1 MSGLPRD
8 GRVAL
13 VGAPTLVYDK
23 SNYQSPDG
31 RLGEPIRSRP
41 SPVADLSMM
50 TVPVLLQSRGD
61 LAGAATPGGELSP
74 DPARANPVEVYLAQ
88 LAPNSRR
95 AVRSDLARVA
105 AFLSPDAGEPLDL
118 PWHRLRYEHVAA
130 IRQRLATA
138 YAPSSANRL
147 LSSLRGVLR
156 ESWNLGLMPAE
167 AYQRAIHVK
176 PVRGSRLPA
185 GRALTAGEIRT
196 LFRACA
202 EDRRPAGIRDAA
214 LLAVLYGAG
223 VRRAEAVQLDLADF
237 DTDSGAVRVR
247 SGKGNRQRITYVQ
260 GLGALAVTVWIDLRG
275 LEAGPLFLPIHR
287 SGRIGLRRMREQSI
301 YDILRRRAG
310 AAGVPPFSP
319 HDLRRTF
326 AGDLLD
332 AGADISTVQQLLGH
346 ASVTTT
352 QRYDRRGE
360 ATKRRAAALLHVPY
374 VR

>member
-1 MSGLPRD
+1 MPAPILLPSRA
-8 GRVAL
+8 AL
-13 VGAPTLVYDK
+13 TD
-23 SNYQSPDG
+23 
-31 RLGEPIRSRP
+31 
-41 SPVADLSMM
+41 
-50 TVPVLLQSRGD
+50 
-61 LAGAATPGGELSP
+61 AGASSGELAP
-74 DPARANPVEVYLAQ
+74 GQARAHPVDVYLAQ

-95 AVRSDLARVA
+95 AVRSDLARIA
-105 AFLSPDAGEPLDL
+105 AFLSPDQPAPLGL
-118 PWHRLRYEHVAA
+118 PWHRLRYEHVTA
-130 IRQRLATA
+130 IRQRLAEL
-138 YAPSSANRL
+138 YAPASANRM

-156 ESWNLGLMPAE
+156 ESWKLGLMPAE

-176 PVRGSRLPA
+176 PVRGTRLPA
-185 GRALTAGEIRT
+185 GRALGAGEIRT

-202 EDRRPAGIRDAA
+202 EDRRPAGVRDAA

-237 DTDSGAVRVR
+237 EPETGAVRVR
-247 SGKGNRQRITYVQ
+247 SGKGNKQRMTYVQ
-260 GLGALAVTVWIDLRG
+260 GLGALAVNVWIDLRG
-275 LEAGPLFLPIHR
+275 NEAGPLFVPIHR
-287 SGRIGLRRMREQSI
+287 SGRIRRRRMREQSI

-310 AAGVPPFSP
+310 AAGIPPFSP

>member
-1 MSGLPRD
+1 VRSMSAPVILPSRLD
-8 GRVAL
+8 L
-13 VGAPTLVYDK
+13 PTAT
-23 SNYQSPDG
+23 S
-31 RLGEPIRSRP
+31 
-41 SPVADLSMM
+41 
-50 TVPVLLQSRGD
+50 T
-61 LAGAATPGGELSP
+61 LAGAELAPGNA
-74 DPARANPVEVYLAQ
+74 PAHPAEVYLAQ

-95 AVRSDLARVA
+95 AVRSDLVRIA
-105 AFLSPDAGEPLDL
+105 ALLTADAGEPLDL
-118 PWHRLRYEHVAA
+118 PWHRLRYPHIAA
-130 IRQRLATA
+130 IRQRLAAA
-138 YAPSSANRL
+138 YAPSSANRM

-156 ESWNLGLMPAE
+156 ESWKLGLLPAE
-167 AYQRAIHVK
+167 EYQRAIDVK

-202 EDRRPAGIRDAA
+202 EDRRPAGVRDAA

-223 VRRAEAVQLDLADF
+223 IRRAEAVQLDLSDF
-237 DTDSGAVRVR
+237 DPESGSVRVR

-260 GLGALAVTVWIDLRG
+260 GLGALAVTVWMELRG
-275 LEAGPLFLPIHR
+275 GEEGPLFVPIHR
-287 SGRIGLRRMREQSI
+287 SGRLRVRRMREQSI
-301 YDILRRRAG
+301 YDILRRRAQ
-310 AAGVPPFSP
+310 AAGIPPFSP

>member
-1 MSGLPRD
+1 MTHAEPLPVLVET
-8 GRVAL
+8 GPL
-13 VGAPTLVYDK
+13 VGGDDALPAAA
-23 SNYQSPDG
+23 G
-31 RLGEPIRSRP
+31 GHGP
-41 SPVADLSMM
+41 S
-50 TVPVLLQSRGD
+50 
-61 LAGAATPGGELSP
+61 
-74 DPARANPVEVYLAQ
+74 PVEVYLAQ

-95 AVRSDLARVA
+95 AVRSDLTRIA
-105 AFLSPDAGEPLDL
+105 ALLSPHAADPLAL

-130 IRQRLATA
+130 IRQRLAEG
-138 YAPSSANRL
+138 YAPSSANRM

-156 ESWNLGLMPAE
+156 ESWNLGLMAAE
-167 AYQRAIHVK
+167 AYQRAIHVR
-176 PVRGSRLPA
+176 PVRGTRLPA

-202 EDRRPAGIRDAA
+202 EDRRPAGVRDAA

-237 DTDSGAVRVR
+237 DAESGSVRVR

-260 GLGALAVTVWIDLRG
+260 GLGALAVSVWIDLRG
-275 LEAGPLFLPIHR
+275 SEPGPLFVPIHR
-287 SGRIGLRRMREQSI
+287 SGRIRLRRMREQSV
-301 YDILRRRAG
+301 YDILRRRAQ

>member
-1 MSGLPRD
+1 MSVPILLPVRSD
-8 GRVAL
+8 AAAV
-13 VGAPTLVYDK
+13 APTLPAVA
-23 SNYQSPDG
+23 PAEP
-31 RLGEPIRSRP
+31 LGARP
-41 SPVADLSMM
+41 LD
-50 TVPVLLQSRGD
+50 
-61 LAGAATPGGELSP
+61 
-74 DPARANPVEVYLAQ
+74 VYLAQ

-95 AVRSDLARVA
+95 AVRGDLTRIA
-105 AFLSPDAGEPLDL
+105 ALLAPPAADPEHI

-130 IRQRLATA
+130 IRQRLAEG
-138 YAPSSANRL
+138 YAPSSANRM

-156 ESWNLGLMPAE
+156 ESWKLGLLPAE

-185 GRALTAGEIRT
+185 GRALSAGEIRT
-196 LFRACA
+196 LFRGCA
-202 EDRRPAGIRDAA
+202 EDRRPAGARDAA

-223 VRRAEAVQLDLADF
+223 VRRAEAVHLDLSDF
-237 DTDSGAVRVR
+237 DAEAGSVRVR
-247 SGKGNRQRITYVQ
+247 SGKGNKQRITYVQ
-260 GLGALAVTVWIDLRG
+260 GLGALAVSVWIELRG
-275 LEAGPLFLPIHR
+275 RDPGPLFLPIHR
-287 SGRIGLRRMREQSI
+287 SGRIGTRRMREQSI
-301 YDILRRRAG
+301 YDILRRRAVATG
-310 AAGVPPFSP
+310 IPPFSP